1 MVMVEY
7 EQVAVLAQNL
17 SDLDKIRLIEA
28 LMATFRHKLEQET
41 ESEPP
46 KARRS
51 SYGTLAGLWEGV
63 SVSAEDIDEARREM
77 WKNFP
82 REDI

>member
-1 MVMVEY
+1 MTVVEY
-7 EQVAVLAQNL
+7 EQVAVLAKNL

-28 LMATFRHKLEQET
+28 LMATFRQKLEHET
-41 ESEPP
+41 EAEP

-51 SYGTLAGLWEGV
+51 SYGMLAGLWEGV
-63 SVSAEDIDEARREM
+63 SISAEDIDEVRREV